1 MKAWSTFSFWSKH
14 VVIAGITPCHFISSL
29 HLISR
34 GGMRCNRRQTRTTYG
49 KKWRADGINRPTEKK
64 FSSGRANAS
73 LAGAHAATGV
83 QFRGAPGTVFA
94 QTLVWDIF
102 AAADQRV
109 RAREI
114 FQLGTQWERVLQDA
128 NKFLISC
135 AFCEQMLGAIF
146 PICRCVTGVHGDE
159 VSIYAN
165 GNGFRHGPPQR
176 FAGKADKA
184 EWELRGAGREFA
196 RRLVL
201 PWRDRKSTRLN

>member
-14 VVIAGITPCHFISSL
+14 VVIAGITPCHFIGSL

-34 GGMRCNRRQTRTTYG
+34 GGMRRNRRQARTTHG
-49 KKWRADGINRPTEKK
+49 KQRRADGINLPAEKK

-114 FQLGTQWERVLQDA
+114 FQLRTQWERVLQNADY
-128 NKFLISC
+128 LLVSC
-135 AFCEQMLGAIF
+135 A
-146 PICRCVTGVHGDE
+146 
-159 VSIYAN
+159 
-165 GNGFRHGPPQR
+165 
-176 FAGKADKA
+176 
-184 EWELRGAGREFA
+184 LRE
-196 RRLVL
+196 
-201 PWRDRKSTRLN
+201 